1 MADGYAAIIGRDSD
15 PVVLDLKCD
24 ECVITVSV
32 VTFPTIPIYIIS
44 NCDLAVYRILVK
56 KRGSSDGGLLLDI
69 CWTMTDRIRLADTK
83 KSKKRSA

>member
-15 PVVLDLKCD
+15 PVVPDLKCD
-24 ECVITVSV
+24 ECVMTVSV
-32 VTFPTIPIYIIS
+32 VTFPSIPIY
-44 NCDLAVYRILVK
+44 LAVYRILVK